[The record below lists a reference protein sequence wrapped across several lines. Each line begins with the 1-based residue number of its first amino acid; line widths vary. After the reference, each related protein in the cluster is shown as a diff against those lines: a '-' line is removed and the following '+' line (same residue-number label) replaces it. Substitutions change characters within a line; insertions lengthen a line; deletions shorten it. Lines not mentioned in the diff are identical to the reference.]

1 MLWKPK
7 ARTEEIPTTTQAA
20 PDDAPAFALN
30 EITFAYDPAHP
41 VLQNVSLSI
50 GRGEKVA
57 LLGANG
63 CGKSSLLRILNGLQF
78 AASGTFQAIGVPI
91 TGEAL
96 RNEAFAHTFRRRIGL
111 VFQNSDAQCF
121 SPTVR
126 EELEFGPRQ
135 LNLPPSELAQRIADV
150 AALFEIES
158 LLDRSPFRLSGGEK
172 KRVALAAVLATN
184 PDVLLLDEPTGGL
197 DPRSRLALVGLLIDL
212 HRAGKTLVTATH
224 DLDIV
229 PALADRVFVLDEQG
243 RLAATGTPKEILAN
257 HDLLTAV
264 NLVHT
269 HLHRHGD
276 VYHAHPHH
284 HGGEHEHDHDAENG
298 V

>member
-7 ARTEEIPTTTQAA
+7 AQIEELPPQANSA
-20 PDDAPAFALN
+20 APAFAL
-30 EITFAYDPAHP
+30 TAVDFAYDRAHH
-41 VLQNVSLSI
+41 VLRGVSLSI

-78 AASGTFQAIGVPI
+78 AASGTFQAY
-91 TGEAL
+91 GESVTEDAL
-96 RNEAFAHTFRRRIGL
+96 RQETFAHTFRRRVGL
-111 VFQNSDAQCF
+111 VFQNSDAQLF

-135 LNLPPSELAQRIADV
+135 LGLPPSELAQRTADV
-150 AALFEIES
+150 AALFEIEA

-172 KRVALAAVLATN
+172 KRVALASVLAVN
-184 PDVLLLDEPTGGL
+184 PDALLLDEPTGGL
-197 DPRSRLALVGLLIDL
+197 DPRSRLALVGLLMQL

-257 HDLLTAV
+257 HDLLHAV

-269 HLHRHGD
+269 HFHRHGD
-276 VYHAHPHH
+276 IYHAHPHH
-284 HGGEHEHDHDAENG
+284 HGGDHDHDHDAENG